1 MCNVI
6 MAYLTYLDESNKIKV
21 FLFWVVSVYV
31 QNLYTD
37 NHKAQLWRRH

>member
-6 MAYLTYLDESNKIKV
+6 MAYLTYLDESDKIKV
-21 FLFWVVSVYV
+21 FLFWVVTVCV